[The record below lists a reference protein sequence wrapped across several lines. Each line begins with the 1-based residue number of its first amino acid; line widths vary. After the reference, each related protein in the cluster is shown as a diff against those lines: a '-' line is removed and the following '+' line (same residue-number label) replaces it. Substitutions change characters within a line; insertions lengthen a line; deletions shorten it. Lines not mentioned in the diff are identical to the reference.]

1 VLCHTLIFGLMISGW
16 LALCEA
22 KLGNPS
28 AALLGKPAV
37 APELLAV
44 TQH

>member
-1 VLCHTLIFGLMISGW
+1 VLCHTLIFVLMISGW
-16 LALCEA
+16 LAFCEA

-28 AALLGKPAV
+28 AALLGKPAM
-37 APELLAV
+37 ARELLAV